1 MPKASPLSH
10 SHSQFPPKSESL
22 SRFCP
27 SKPAMWGFSPWFR
40 FTAKQQSTTVFIWKR
55 FYNMAKRN
63 SVIVLSSDDEEN
75 APKTRSLSSTSSKP
89 KPKPKSTSTGS
100 RGRKKARVSSSAPR
114 LSKLYEVISI
124 NLNNHFFN
132 FYELCIMLLPFLCHA
147 YFSFHCTLVLIAFF
161 ISIILNYYKRRMWWL
176 NLFNCR

>member
-132 FYELCIMLLPFLCHA
+132 FYELCIIFFLTRW
-147 YFSFHCTLVLIAFF
+147 TLYYVATIFVSRVFF
-161 ISIILNYYKRRMWWL
+161 ISLYLSSNCIFYFNYFEL
-176 NLFNCR
+176 L